1 MKKFAA
7 ILLALVLALG
17 CFTGCGS
24 SNKGDTVMSVDGVDV
39 SFDEYMYYLKTAA
52 STLTSYYQS
61 STGGGVDWDGV
72 CIYDKT
78 KTNAEWC
85 INEALYNAAQACV
98 IMSKGKSM
106 NCLPTD
112 EQLKTLDDNISSIRK
127 NHEDEDD
134 PDAAFTAALNGQ
146 GFTLDSFKA
155 VNKVNFT
162 LANIFASLYGEDG
175 EKVSEETLKGYIDE
189 NGFMTSAHIL
199 FLTYKEVKGDD
210 GKTTKKDLSD
220 EQKAEKKA
228 TAEKLCKE
236 LKAIKDDTKR
246 KEKFFDYMK
255 EYSED
260 PGKESYPNGYCFTE
274 GAMVSE
280 YTDTTKALKNYE
292 VSDVVESDYGYHIIM
307 RLPTTASDV
316 DVSNQY
322 GYTLGQMAASYDF
335 DDEMKTWG
343 VSSKAEFNSAYK
355 DFDFTQF
362 FSDSTGFTFT
372 TYASYTAEKK

>member
-24 SNKGDTVMSVDGVDV
+24 KKGDTVMSVDGTDV
-39 SFDEYMYYLKTAA
+39 SFDEFMYYLKTAA
-52 STLTSYYQS
+52 TTLTNYYQS

-85 INEALYNAAQACV
+85 VNEAMYNAAQACV

-112 EQLKTLDDNISSIRK
+112 EQLKTLEDNISTIRK
-127 NHEDEDD
+127 NYEDQDD
-134 PDAAFTAALNGQ
+134 PDAAFTSALNGQ
-146 GFTLDSFKA
+146 GFTLDTFKQI
-155 VNKVNFT
+155 NKVNFT
-162 LANIFASLYGEDG
+162 LANIFASLYGENG
-175 EKVSEETLKGYIDE
+175 EKVSDETLKGYVDE

-199 FLTYKEVKGDD
+199 FKTTEEVKGED
-210 GKTTKKDLSD
+210 GKTTEKEISD
-220 EQKAEKKA
+220 SAKAEKKA
-228 TAEKLCKE
+228 KAEKLAKE
-236 LKAIKDDTKR
+236 LKAIKDDEKR
-246 KEKFFDYMK
+246 KEKFFEYMK
-255 EYSED
+255 NDSED

-274 GAMVSE
+274 GTMVQE
-280 YTDTTKALKNYE
+280 YTDTTKALKDYE
-292 VSDVVESDYGYHIIM
+292 VSDVVESKFGYHIIM
-307 RLPTTASDV
+307 RLPTTASNV
-316 DVSNQY
+316 DINNQY

-335 DDEMKTWG
+335 DEEMKSWD
-343 VSSKAEFNSAYK
+343 VSSKAKLNSQYK

-362 FSDSTGFTFT
+362 FSNTDGFKFT

>member
-17 CFTGCGS
+17 CLTGCGS
-24 SNKGDTVMSVDGVDV
+24 KKGDTVMSVDGTDV
-39 SFDEYMYYLKTAA
+39 SFDEFMYYLKTSAT
-52 STLTSYYQS
+52 TLTKYYQS

-112 EQLKTLDDNISSIRK
+112 EQLKTLEDNISAIRK
-127 NHEDEDD
+127 NYEDQDD

-162 LANIFASLYGEDG
+162 LSNIFASLYGENG
-175 EKVSEETLKGYIDE
+175 EKVSDEILKGYIDK

-199 FLTYKEVKGDD
+199 FKTTEEVKGED
-210 GKTTKKDLSD
+210 GQTTEKDISD
-220 EQKAEKKA
+220 SAKAEKKA
-228 TAEKLCKE
+228 KAEKLAKE
-236 LKAIKDDTKR
+236 LKAIKDDEKR
-246 KEKFFDYMK
+246 KEKFLEYMK
-255 EYSED
+255 NDSED
-260 PGKESYPNGYCFTE
+260 PGKESYPNGYCFTD
-274 GAMVSE
+274 GAMVQE
-280 YTDTTKALKNYE
+280 YTDATKALKDYE
-292 VSDVVESDYGYHIIM
+292 VSDVVESKFGYHIIM

-316 DVSNQY
+316 DINNQY

-335 DDEMKTWG
+335 DEEMKKWK
-343 VSSKAEFNSAYK
+343 VSDKAEFNSQYK

-362 FSDSTGFTFT
+362 FSDAGFAYT
-372 TYASYTAEKK
+372 TYAAYSAEKK

>member
-24 SNKGDTVMSVDGVDV
+24 KKGDTVMSVDGTDV
-39 SFDEYMYYLKTAA
+39 SFDEFMYYLKTAA
-52 STLTSYYQS
+52 TTLTNYYQS

-85 INEALYNAAQACV
+85 VNEAMYNAAQACV

-112 EQLKTLDDNISSIRK
+112 EQLKTLEDNISTIRK
-127 NHEDEDD
+127 NYEDQDD
-134 PDAAFTAALNGQ
+134 PDAAFTSALNGQ
-146 GFTLDSFKA
+146 GFTLDTFKQI
-155 VNKVNFT
+155 NKVNFT
-162 LANIFASLYGEDG
+162 LANIFASLYGENG
-175 EKVSEETLKGYIDE
+175 EKVSDETLKGYIDE

-199 FLTYKEVKGDD
+199 FKTTEEVKGED
-210 GKTTKKDLSD
+210 GKTTEKEISD
-220 EQKAEKKA
+220 DAKAEKKA
-228 TAEKLCKE
+228 KAEKLAKE
-236 LKAIKDDTKR
+236 LKAIKDDEKR
-246 KEKFFDYMK
+246 KEKFLEYMK
-255 EYSED
+255 NDSED

-274 GAMVSE
+274 GTMVQE
-280 YTDTTKALKNYE
+280 YTDATKALKDYE
-292 VSDVVESDYGYHIIM
+292 VSDVVESKFGYHVIM
-307 RLPTTASDV
+307 RLPTTASNV
-316 DVSNQY
+316 DINNQY

-335 DDEMKTWG
+335 DEEMKSWD
-343 VSSKAEFNSAYK
+343 VSSKAKLNSQYK

-362 FSDSTGFTFT
+362 FSNTDGFKFT

>member
-24 SNKGDTVMSVDGVDV
+24 KKGDTVMSVDGTDV
-39 SFDEYMYYLKTAA
+39 SFDEFMYYLKTAA

-85 INEALYNAAQACV
+85 VNEAMYNAAQACV

-112 EQLKTLDDNISSIRK
+112 EQLKTLEDNISTIRK
-127 NHEDEDD
+127 NYEDQDD
-134 PDAAFTAALNGQ
+134 PDAAFTSALNGQ
-146 GFTLDSFKA
+146 GFTLDTFKQI
-155 VNKVNFT
+155 NKVNFT
-162 LANIFASLYGEDG
+162 LANIFASLYGENG
-175 EKVSEETLKGYIDE
+175 EKVSDEILKGYIDK

-199 FLTYKEVKGDD
+199 FKTTEEVKGED
-210 GKTTKKDLSD
+210 GKTTEKEISD
-220 EQKAEKKA
+220 DAKAEKKA
-228 TAEKLCKE
+228 KAEKLAKE
-236 LKAIKDDTKR
+236 LKAIKDDEKR
-246 KEKFFDYMK
+246 KEKFFEYMK
-255 EYSED
+255 NDSED

-274 GAMVSE
+274 GTMVQE
-280 YTDTTKALKNYE
+280 YTDATKALKDYE
-292 VSDVVESDYGYHIIM
+292 VSDVVESKFGYHVIM
-307 RLPTTASDV
+307 RLPTTASNV
-316 DVSNQY
+316 DINNQY

-335 DDEMKTWG
+335 DEEMKSWD
-343 VSSKAEFNSAYK
+343 VSSKAKLNSQYK

-362 FSDSTGFTFT
+362 FSNTDGFKFT

>member
-17 CFTGCGS
+17 CLTGCGS
-24 SNKGDTVMSVDGVDV
+24 KKGDTVMSVDGTDV
-39 SFDEYMYYLKTAA
+39 SFDEFMYYLKTAA
-52 STLTSYYQS
+52 STLTNYYQS

-85 INEALYNAAQACV
+85 VNEAMYNAAQACV

-112 EQLKTLDDNISSIRK
+112 EQLKTLEDNISTIRK
-127 NHEDEDD
+127 NYEDQDD
-134 PDAAFTAALNGQ
+134 PDAAFTSALNGQ
-146 GFTLDSFKA
+146 GFTLDTFKQI
-155 VNKVNFT
+155 NKVNFT
-162 LANIFASLYGEDG
+162 LANIFASLYGENG
-175 EKVSEETLKGYIDE
+175 EKVSDETLKGYIDE

-199 FLTYKEVKGDD
+199 FKTTEEVKGED
-210 GKTTKKDLSD
+210 GKTTEKEISD
-220 EQKAEKKA
+220 DAKAEKKA
-228 TAEKLCKE
+228 KAEKLAKE
-236 LKAIKDDTKR
+236 LKAIKDDEKR
-246 KEKFFDYMK
+246 KEKFFEYMK
-255 EYSED
+255 NDSED

-274 GAMVSE
+274 GTMVQE
-280 YTDTTKALKNYE
+280 YTDTTKALKDYE
-292 VSDVVESDYGYHIIM
+292 VSDVVESKFGYHIIM
-307 RLPTTASDV
+307 RLPTTASNV
-316 DVSNQY
+316 DINNQY

-335 DDEMKTWG
+335 DEEMKSWD
-343 VSSKAEFNSAYK
+343 VSSKAKLNSQYK

-362 FSDSTGFTFT
+362 FSNTDGFKFT

>member
-17 CFTGCGS
+17 CLTGCGS
-24 SNKGDTVMSVDGVDV
+24 KKGDTVMSVDGTDV
-39 SFDEYMYYLKTAA
+39 SFDEFMYYLKTAA
-52 STLTSYYQS
+52 TTLTNYYQS

-85 INEALYNAAQACV
+85 VNEAMYNAAQACV

-112 EQLKTLDDNISSIRK
+112 EQLKTLEDNISTIRK
-127 NHEDEDD
+127 NYEDQDD
-134 PDAAFTAALNGQ
+134 PDAAFTSALNGQ
-146 GFTLDSFKA
+146 GFTLDTFKQI
-155 VNKVNFT
+155 NKVNFT
-162 LANIFASLYGEDG
+162 LANIFASLYGENG
-175 EKVSEETLKGYIDE
+175 EKVSDETLKGYVDE

-199 FLTYKEVKGDD
+199 FKTTEEVKGED
-210 GKTTKKDLSD
+210 GKTTEKEISD
-220 EQKAEKKA
+220 DAKAEKKA
-228 TAEKLCKE
+228 KAEKLAKE
-236 LKAIKDDTKR
+236 LKAIKDDEKR
-246 KEKFFDYMK
+246 KEKFFEYMK
-255 EYSED
+255 NDSED

-274 GAMVSE
+274 GTMVQE
-280 YTDTTKALKNYE
+280 YTDATKALKDYE
-292 VSDVVESDYGYHIIM
+292 VSDVVESKFGYHVIM
-307 RLPTTASDV
+307 RLPTTASNV
-316 DVSNQY
+316 DINNQY

-335 DDEMKTWG
+335 DEEMKSWD
-343 VSSKAEFNSAYK
+343 VSSKAKLNSQYK

-362 FSDSTGFTFT
+362 FSNTDGFKFT